1 MTADVGISGELKSLH
16 EELSASQRERSSPA
30 AGSEPVSG
38 GAAVQAGQ
46 PAADEQQ
53 LRAALGKFFDAVAEF
68 LHQADKDLAAHP
80 VANVIG
86 GIVVGILIG
95 RLIGRR

>member
-16 EELSASQRERSSPA
+16 EQLSASQRERSSPA
-30 AGSEPVSG
+30 AGSEPVRG

-53 LRAALGKFFDAVAEF
+53 FPAALGEFFDAVAEF

-80 VANVIG
+80 VANVLG

>member
-1 MTADVGISGELKSLH
+1 MTADVGISRELKSLH
-16 EELSASQRERSSPA
+16 EELSATQRENSSPA
-30 AGSEPVSG
+30 AGTEPVSG

-53 LRAALGKFFDAVAEF
+53 LPAALGKFVDAVTEF
-68 LHQADKDLAAHP
+68 LEKDLTAHP
-80 VANVIG
+80 VASVIG
-86 GIVVGILIG
+86 GLVVGILIG